1 MGNYTF
7 YPCNADGVGLS
18 LLACDLG
25 SDAEAKLRAA
35 QLLEEHA
42 SAAYVEAWQ
51 GERLAFS
58 LRRSRAEAAAGRAED
73 RPQL

>member
-1 MGNYTF
+1 MGTYTF

-18 LLACDLG
+18 LVACDLS
-25 SDAEAKLRAA
+25 SDAEARLRAT
-35 QLLEEHA
+35 QLLDEYA

-58 LRRSRAEAAAGRAED
+58 LRRPRADTAAGPAEA